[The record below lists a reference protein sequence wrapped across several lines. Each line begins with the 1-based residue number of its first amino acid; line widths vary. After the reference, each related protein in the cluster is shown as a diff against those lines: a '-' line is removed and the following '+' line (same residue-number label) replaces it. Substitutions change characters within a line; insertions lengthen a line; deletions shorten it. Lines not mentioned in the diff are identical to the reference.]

1 MGLGICLYIYFMG
14 ADGSPHSKWLLNELM
29 TIAGNLGLKGPRL
42 ASADGQSGDRTWY
55 MII

>member
-29 TIAGNLGLKGPRL
+29 TIVGNMGLKGPRESYL
-42 ASADGQSGDRTWY
+42 DLQVQMAN
-55 MII
+55 